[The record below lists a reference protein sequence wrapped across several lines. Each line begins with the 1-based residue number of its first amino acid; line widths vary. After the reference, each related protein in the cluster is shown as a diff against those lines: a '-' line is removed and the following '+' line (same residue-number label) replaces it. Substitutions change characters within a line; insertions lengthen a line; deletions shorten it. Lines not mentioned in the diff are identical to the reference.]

1 MLALY
6 GAVLVAARFVAFP
19 RHVLPAIPLACVLT
33 GSLLT
38 ALGGALRPA
47 AAKGFL
53 AAALVALAIGPAY
66 RGARLT
72 DFLSVPTTL
81 QLAYDWLRERGTLTR
96 TAAPEPFVEF
106 AFTTHRISP
115 WDPPALAALD
125 EWYVVTARHP
135 TLDRLV
141 HFDDVSDVLALL
153 GAERVAAF
161 SRFDGGSAP
170 DALYDLSDAFFFP
183 MDAPLAC
190 GAVRGGPDLEIHRIR
205 RNPRTPPPA
214 APRLSLDRGN
224 PDEYVNTDAVN
235 VDYRGVEEVQSVFLR
250 YASPRKHDRGSWRT
264 PVRFRGI
271 LGSFPATRLPVGTWT
286 LQCCVLTRAGVS
298 AWSKPLTVSNPWP

>member
-1 MLALY
+1 LT
-6 GAVLVAARFVAFP
+6 
-19 RHVLPAIPLACVLT
+19 AC
-33 GSLLT
+33 LLT
-38 ALGGALRPA
+38 ALAGSLRPA
-47 AAKGFL
+47 VAKGFL

-66 RGARLT
+66 RAARLT

-81 QLAYDWLRERGTLTR
+81 QLAYDWLRERAALTR

-115 WDPPALAALD
+115 WDPPALDALD

-205 RNPRTPPPA
+205 RDTNAPRPE
-214 APRLSLDRGN
+214 APRLSLERGYS
-224 PDEYVNTDAVN
+224 EVVNTDDVN
-235 VDYRGVEEVQSVFLR
+235 IDYRGVEDVRSVFLR

-264 PVRFRGI
+264 PVRFRGP

-286 LQCCVLTRAGVS
+286 LQCCVLTRSGVS
-298 AWSKPLTVSNPWP
+298 AWSKPLTVSIPWH